1 MNNLQEWLELR
12 KTGIGGSDAAAIA
25 NLNKYKTPMRVYQEK
40 LGLVEPVEESDAMSL
55 GHRLEP
61 VIRAMYAEKF
71 GINGMGLSMT
81 RKDNEIVRSPQ
92 YDFVIGS
99 FDGLV
104 FDDKKGVAVW
114 GFEAKAT
121 SGYPKGE
128 WGESGSDHVPPAYYL
143 QCQHYMLVTG
153 LQRWDLAALIGS
165 TKFYIYHIFRNEQVI
180 TDLLKLEMNFWN
192 NHVLAQVPPEI
203 DGSDAATEYLKNRFP
218 VSDAYTIEAD
228 RPMIQAM
235 EKWYAIDA
243 KIDELEQEKQLVQ
256 NQIIATMGDA
266 EKMIGGDYVCN
277 FKSRKAA
284 TRIDWQGI
292 SKKLAGGSVPE
303 EVVIEFTKENKPAR
317 PFTIEYDGESNE

>member
-40 LGLVEPVEESDAMSL
+40 LGLVEPVEENDAMAL
-55 GHRLEP
+55 GNALEP
-61 VIRAMYAEKF
+61 VIRDMYAARMGVSVIKPESIIRHPKF
-71 GINGMGLSMT
+71 A
-81 RKDNEIVRSPQ
+81 
-92 YDFVIGS
+92 FVLGS

-104 FDDKKGVAVW
+104 GTDW

-165 TKFYIYHIFRNEQVI
+165 TKFNIYHILRNDQVI
-180 TDLLKLEMNFWN
+180 TDLLKLETNFWN

-203 DGSDAATEYLKNRFP
+203 DGSDAATEYLRSRFP
-218 VSDAYTIEAD
+218 VSDGYTIEAD
-228 RPMIQAM
+228 RLMIQAM

-266 EKMIGGDYVCN
+266 EKMVGGDYTCN

-284 TRIDWQGI
+284 TRVDWQGI
-292 SKKLAGGSVPE
+292 SKKLAGGPVPE
-303 EVVIEFTKENKPAR
+303 EVVMEFTKENKPAR
-317 PFTIEYDGESNE
+317 PFTIEYDGGSHE